1 MNLTK
6 NQVMII
12 AVLIVAVI
20 AYYMFFRKP
29 KATTTKVAKDVKDA
43 KDAAVNAA
51 VVATQEAEKAKMA
64 AEKAESAYAG
74 LPPTGVTATSY
85 ADAMMSMQMPGGAS
99 FDSSYDGLSS
109 APTQQEMAGIM
120 GTFSTD
126 WLDINK

>member
-20 AYYMFFRKP
+20 AYYIFFRKP
-29 KATTTKVAKDVKDA
+29 TPKTTEKSVKDA

-51 VVATQEAEKAKMA
+51 VVATQAAANATIAAK
-64 AEKAESAYAG
+64 KAEEASYDG
-74 LPPTGVTATSY
+74 LPAQGINQYPYSS
-85 ADAMMSMQMPGGAS
+85 AMASVSMMGGA
-99 FDSSYDGLSS
+99 DPMSSYDGLSA
-109 APTQQEMAGIM
+109 APTQQELAGIM

-126 WLDINK
+126 WLDIKK

>member
-29 KATTTKVAKDVKDA
+29 TPKTTEKSVKDA

-51 VVATQEAEKAKMA
+51 VVATQAAANATIAAK
-64 AEKAESAYAG
+64 KAEEASYDG
-74 LPPTGVTATSY
+74 LPEQGITQYPYSS
-85 ADAMMSMQMPGGAS
+85 AMASVSMIGGA
-99 FDSSYDGLSS
+99 DPMSSYDGLSA
-109 APTQQEMAGIM
+109 APTQQELAGIM

-126 WLDINK
+126 WLDIKK